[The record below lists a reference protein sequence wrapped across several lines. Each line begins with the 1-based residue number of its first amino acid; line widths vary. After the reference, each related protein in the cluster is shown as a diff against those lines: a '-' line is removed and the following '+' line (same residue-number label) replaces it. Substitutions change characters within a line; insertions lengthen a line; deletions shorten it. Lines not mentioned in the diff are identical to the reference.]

1 MNTTTTNTT
10 TRNEMV
16 RRNRR
21 NLAWIAVGLIAAIGV
36 FLCWDAITYMVQ
48 YNWSPVPHSH
58 NRDVMAYEVTDAL
71 TTQAGILNM
80 FTLPLFLV
88 IAVNTV
94 SLVVRIYVNRNKY
107 SAQVVNTE
115 SVVTAKKAA

>member
-1 MNTTTTNTT
+1 
-10 TRNEMV
+10 MV

-88 IAVNTV
+88 ITINTV
-94 SLVVRIYVNRNKY
+94 SLVNRIYVNRNKY
-107 SAQVVNTE
+107 STQVTTTE
-115 SVVTAKKAA
+115 VVVTAKKAA